1 MKVVETWHNTWE
13 ISIAAGGLV
22 TLACK
27 CQTHFFRKTKKRSG
41 PARAGTLSSATLT
54 YTFSH
59 FLFNFCVNWV
69 LSALKGGVGVF
80 LSSMREDH
88 EKKILFVV
96 LAVDNKCQIISV
108 SKMSC
113 RQGKGWSTDN
123 LPCVKSSNLPQRCFF
138 KIIFLTFSHSCF
150 LLHFEIIRSVSW
162 VWLKYFSAGGRLFY
176 ITRSQYV
183 LFWQHVPKSCFSQT
197 SVKVGVIHNLLR
209 ADLLFCCLHA
219 LRGDTLF
226 CFIFCFVFVF
236 LLTSLIEP
244 FGQQV
249 TEALYSHI
257 FYFIIHPPKR

>member
-123 LPCVKSSNLPQRCFF
+123 LPCVNVFLKSF
-138 KIIFLTFSHSCF
+138 FSHS
-150 LLHFEIIRSVSW
+150 
-162 VWLKYFSAGGRLFY
+162 
-176 ITRSQYV
+176 
-183 LFWQHVPKSCFSQT
+183 
-197 SVKVGVIHNLLR
+197 
-209 ADLLFCCLHA
+209 
-219 LRGDTLF
+219 
-226 CFIFCFVFVF
+226 
-236 LLTSLIEP
+236 
-244 FGQQV
+244 V
-249 TEALYSHI
+249 TVA
-257 FYFIIHPPKR
+257 FYFILRSSEASAEFDSSISQQGEGCSTSLALNMCCFDSMSQRAVLVKQV

>member
-1 MKVVETWHNTWE
+1 MGNVHRSRGFSHSSMQMSDT
-13 ISIAAGGLV
+13 
-22 TLACK
+22 
-27 CQTHFFRKTKKRSG
+27 FFRKTKKKK
-41 PARAGTLSSATLT
+41 RASQSRLT
-54 YTFSH
+54 CTFSH

-80 LSSMREDH
+80 LSSMQEDH

-123 LPCVKSSNLPQRCFF
+123 LPCVKSSNVPHRCFF

-197 SVKVGVIHNLLR
+197 SVNVGVIHNLLR

-226 CFIFCFVFVF
+226 FLFFVFF
-236 LLTSLIEP
+236 THLFNWTLWATSDRGFI
-244 FGQQV
+244 Q
-249 TEALYSHI
+249 SHI
-257 FYFIIHPPKR
+257 LLYRSSTKGLD